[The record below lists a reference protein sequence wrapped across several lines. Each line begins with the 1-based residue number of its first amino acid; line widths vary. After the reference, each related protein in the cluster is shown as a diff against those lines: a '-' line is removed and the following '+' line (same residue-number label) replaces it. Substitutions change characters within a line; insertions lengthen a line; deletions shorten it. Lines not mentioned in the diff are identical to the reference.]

1 VWFGSNRKRALIAL
15 PAAILSSPDCA
26 LHRRRP
32 VKLLIFIIFAL
43 GMFAAIAWNESAK
56 HQSVLWQKQVYG
68 MVSIVALLLVI
79 VLGSTML

>member
-1 VWFGSNRKRALIAL
+1 
-15 PAAILSSPDCA
+15 
-26 LHRRRP
+26 

-43 GMFAAIAWNESAK
+43 GMFAAIAWNESSK